1 MSVRVRVSASDAIW
15 LQETPENLMV
25 INAVLILD
33 RMDLGTLRRTFL
45 ERLLEGEP
53 GRRLTRLR
61 TRIVGRGAKAHW
73 EADPDFHVDR
83 QVFAPEGEE
92 PATLDA
98 LQAFV
103 GREASKPLPAERP
116 PWQFQ
121 LVEHFEGDASALVVR
136 IHHSIADGMALVSLM
151 FTLMDP
157 LGPDPEGCSLHLR
170 PSGGSKAG
178 SGITAALRVGLGAPG
193 VLLSRLLWRAD
204 SHALHG
210 PKLSGRKL
218 VAWTAPLDLRVVK
231 AAKDRLGAT
240 VNDVL
245 MASVSGALTRYLE
258 PALGAALRDLRVS
271 MPVNVRPLHEP
282 LVLDNRFAAV
292 PLRIPAGLM
301 SLERRIEL
309 VKATLDDLKRSAAP
323 VVVFG
328 LQKALLAF
336 LPEVASRGLIDFL
349 ANKCTAVVTNVPGP
363 QQDISLAGRKV
374 RGMLF
379 WVPQRADIGIG
390 ISILSFA
397 GKVQVGVMADASLM
411 EDPRHLVHAFE
422 AEFEALRR
430 LE

>member
-1 MSVRVRVSASDAIW
+1 MRTRVSSSDAIW

-33 RMDLGTLRRTFL
+33 RMDLATFRDTFHA
-45 ERLLEGEP
+45 RLLKDDPAG
-53 GRRLTRLR
+53 RLTRLR
-61 TRIVGRGAKAHW
+61 SRIVGKGAAAHW
-73 EADPDFHVDR
+73 EVDPDFSVER
-83 QVFAPEGEE
+83 QIFAPEGEE
-92 PATLDA
+92 PTTLDA

-103 GREASKPLPAERP
+103 GREASRPLPADRP

-151 FTLMDP
+151 FNLMDP
-157 LGPDPEGCSLHLR
+157 LGPDPGGRSLHLR
-170 PSGGSKAG
+170 PSGGSKVGAG
-178 SGITAALRVGLGAPG
+178 LGAALRIGLGAPG

-204 SHALHG
+204 RHALHG
-210 PKLSGRKL
+210 PKLSGRKQ
-218 VAWTAPLDLRVVK
+218 VAWTAPLDLHVIK

-245 MASVSGALTRYLE
+245 MAAVSGALTRHLAPSLGE
-258 PALGAALRDLRVS
+258 ALKDLRVS

-309 VKATLDDLKRSAAP
+309 VKVTMDGLKRSAAP

-336 LPEVASRGLIDFL
+336 LPDAASRGLIDFL

-374 RGMLF
+374 CGMLF

-397 GKVQVGVMADASLM
+397 GKVQVGVMADANLM
-411 EDPRHLVHAFE
+411 EDPHHLVHAFE
-422 AEFEALRR
+422 AEFEALKQ
-430 LE
+430 LA

>member
-1 MSVRVRVSASDAIW
+1 
-15 LQETPENLMV
+15 
-25 INAVLILD
+25 
-33 RMDLGTLRRTFL
+33 
-45 ERLLEGEP
+45 
-53 GRRLTRLR
+53 
-61 TRIVGRGAKAHW
+61 VG
-73 EADPDFHVDR
+73 
-83 QVFAPEGEE
+83 
-92 PATLDA
+92 
-98 LQAFV
+98 
-103 GREASKPLPAERP
+103 
-116 PWQFQ
+116 
-121 LVEHFEGDASALVVR
+121 
-136 IHHSIADGMALVSLM
+136 
-151 FTLMDP
+151 
-157 LGPDPEGCSLHLR
+157 
-170 PSGGSKAG
+170 AG
-178 SGITAALRVGLGAPG
+178 IGAALRIGLGAPG

-204 SHALHG
+204 RHALHG
-210 PKLSGRKL
+210 PKLSGRKQ
-218 VAWTAPLDLRVVK
+218 VAWTAPLDLHVVK

-245 MASVSGALTRYLE
+245 MASVSGALTRYLA
-258 PALGAALRDLRVS
+258 PSLGEALRDLRVS

-309 VKATLDDLKRSAAP
+309 VKVTLDGLKRSAAP

-336 LPEVASRGLIDFL
+336 LPEAASRGLIDFL

-363 QQDISLAGRKV
+363 QQDISLAGRRV

-411 EDPRHLVHAFE
+411 EDPHDLVHAFE
-422 AEFEALRR
+422 VEFEALKG
-430 LE
+430 LV

>member
-1 MSVRVRVSASDAIW
+1 MSSRVRISASDAIW

-33 RMDLGTLRRTFL
+33 RIDLQTFR
-45 ERLLEGEP
+45 ETFRQRLLEGEP
-53 GRRLTRLR
+53 ARRLTRLR
-61 TRIVGRGAKAHW
+61 SRIVGKGAAAHW
-73 EADPDFHVDR
+73 EVDPAFSVDR
-83 QVFAPEGEE
+83 QIFAPEGDE
-92 PATLDA
+92 PTTMEA

-103 GREASKPLPAERP
+103 GREASKPLPPDRP

-157 LGPDPEGCSLHLR
+157 LGPDPGGRSLHLR
-170 PSGGSKAG
+170 PSGGSRVGAG
-178 SGITAALRVGLGAPG
+178 FGAALRIGLGAPG

-204 SHALHG
+204 RHALHG
-210 PKLSGRKL
+210 PKLSGRKQ
-218 VAWTAPLDLRVVK
+218 VAWTAPLDLHVIK

-245 MASVSGALTRYLE
+245 MASVSGALTRHLA
-258 PALGAALRDLRVS
+258 PSLGNALKDLRVS

-309 VKATLDDLKRSAAP
+309 VKVTMDGLKRSAAP

-336 LPEVASRGLIDFL
+336 LPEAASRGLIDFL

-363 QQDISLAGRKV
+363 QQDISLAGRRV

-379 WVPQRADIGIG
+379 WVPQRADIGLG

-411 EDPRHLVHAFE
+411 EDPHDLVHAFE
-422 AEFEALRR
+422 AEFEALKG
-430 LE
+430 LA